1 VGEPS
6 QLVIEEGKQLVED
19 GLVALLQLLQKSRDA
34 RPALVYP
41 KVASTPGR

>member
-6 QLVIEEGKQLVED
+6 QLLIEEGKQLVED
-19 GLVALLQLLQKSRDA
+19 GVVALLQLPEKSRDA

-41 KVASTPGR
+41 IVTSTPGR